1 MAAMKNPLDLNG
13 FIQIAIIVEDIDQA
27 RKEWAELLNV
37 PVPAIVE
44 QPKPQGPI
52 PGLAYR
58 GKEASY
64 GLKLAVINAPQGFII
79 ELHQMTD
86 DCDST
91 FREFVRK
98 HGYGVHHLGFKVGD
112 RRDAVVEELEQRG
125 YEMRTVG
132 IYPDGSWTVADT
144 EDVLGVNLNIK
155 PHL

>member
-1 MAAMKNPLDLNG
+1 MAAMKNPLNLNG
-13 FIQIAIIVEDIDQA
+13 FIQIAIIVEDIDRA
-27 RKEWAELLNV
+27 RKEWAELLDV

-44 QPKPQGPI
+44 QPKPQGSI
-52 PGLAYR
+52 PGLTYR

-64 GLKLAVINAPQGFII
+64 GLKLAVIHAPQGFII

>member
-1 MAAMKNPLDLNG
+1 MNLNG
-13 FIQIAIIVEDIDQA
+13 FIQIAIIVEDIDRA
-27 RKEWAELLNV
+27 RKEWAELLDV

-44 QPKPQGPI
+44 QPKPQGSI
-52 PGLAYR
+52 PGLTYR

-64 GLKLAVINAPQGFII
+64 GLKLAVIHAPQGFII

>member
-1 MAAMKNPLDLNG
+1 
-13 FIQIAIIVEDIDQA
+13 
-27 RKEWAELLNV
+27 
-37 PVPAIVE
+37 
-44 QPKPQGPI
+44 
-52 PGLAYR
+52 
-58 GKEASY
+58 
-64 GLKLAVINAPQGFII
+64 
-79 ELHQMTD
+79 MTD

>member
-44 QPKPQGPI
+44 QPKPQGSI
-52 PGLAYR
+52 PGLTYR